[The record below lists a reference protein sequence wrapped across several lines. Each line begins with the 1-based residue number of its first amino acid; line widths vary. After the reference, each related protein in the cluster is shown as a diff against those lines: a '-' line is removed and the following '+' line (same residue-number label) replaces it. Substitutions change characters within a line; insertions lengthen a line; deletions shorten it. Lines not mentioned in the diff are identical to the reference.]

1 MDLQVAGALTSYVY
15 QSALAQNGN
24 VNQALA
30 KAMAVSQAQASNAS
44 NLLATTASAD
54 PFASLLGGVANTE
67 LTALS
72 FDTAVPPG
80 TGPESVQAL
89 LASMGSNPAT
99 LFSGAD
105 SLPASAALLSPASVQ
120 ALVRFAYGQSPDA
133 ATTTQQALF
142 SAQQT
147 MLGFGLNL
155 WA

>member
-1 MDLQVAGALTSYVY
+1 
-15 QSALAQNGN
+15 
-24 VNQALA
+24 
-30 KAMAVSQAQASNAS
+30 
-44 NLLATTASAD
+44 
-54 PFASLLGGVANTE
+54 VANPE

-72 FDTAVPPG
+72 FDTAVAAG

-89 LASMGSNPAT
+89 LASMGPSPAT

-105 SLPASAALLSPASVQ
+105 GLPASAALLSPASVQ

-133 ATTTQQALF
+133 ATTTRQALF